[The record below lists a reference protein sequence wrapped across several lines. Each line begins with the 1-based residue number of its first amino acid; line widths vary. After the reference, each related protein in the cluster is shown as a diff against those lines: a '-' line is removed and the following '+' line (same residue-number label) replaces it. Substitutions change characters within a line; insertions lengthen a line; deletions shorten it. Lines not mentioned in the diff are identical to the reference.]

1 MNNDPDLTSLLTMDE
16 EEGGDKLKVGVQGTS
31 ADIGDNNVNTDCD
44 DPMSTGDISV
54 QMEHVETLNPKIDDN
69 QQTDGSGVT
78 KKTSAELPD
87 SKDSKLCGWLHI
99 TTNKGPLKINRLRWF
114 AYSDTNSRLY
124 FYRNPHDFLPLGE
137 IDISHATFYFDPS
150 KTDKPGGFE
159 IRSENKDYYL
169 EAPDRAVMMFWLQ
182 ELQKRRRSHATQRNS
197 DFLPYKSQRPSSI
210 GGLSQAKSRAG
221 APDQCETKK
230 DNSEIPEIPTSENMG
245 VRRAS
250 LDEWRSSSGKPSL
263 LTQSS
268 LKSDI
273 QDVMSNIKKQSNQGR
288 KSVISSSPS
297 PSAEDW
303 TLLDQPSRQR
313 SSGDLSPPIR
323 SGKIVT
329 AFNKLKVGVR
339 RSKQIDETVC
349 QPGVC
354 FKCKQLQNEVC
365 VLQEEQSSTED
376 ELLAHREIIRLHQ
389 KEVDYL
395 RRELQTRFAE
405 TEQSEDGLHQMLKE
419 RDKHI
424 VELEY
429 CLTSANE
436 EKAHA
441 LQKQRMLEEEVKS
454 LKDQVTMLQ
463 HMLQAKDEVIVK
475 LTNDMYELE
484 KNNNDPHSSP
494 KPSSPT
500 IRKSVVFDTDT
511 RELEKLRD
519 MCSAY
524 ELQHKFLTKEILEL
538 NELRQR
544 DNEQHKHLSMENAK
558 LEAKYLQTKSK
569 YLYLLQEMKQPV
581 RDGESS
587 SQTIISQLLTDA
599 IQSDDD
605 LDEHEHFLTSSGQ
618 EYDIY
623 GFVKKYDF
631 ESGEFDPVTLEAQKL
646 ERKSTE
652 MSDKAKR
659 QDEELSHQVKW
670 ENYMMAQAGK
680 PLVRSQELK
689 AMVRSGVPHEY
700 KEVVWKECSNFHI
713 GADRDKLGP
722 HYYKQLVSKSNSSS
736 HDPSSKQIELDLLRT
751 LPNNRHYATVDSPGI
766 CKLRNVLLAYSWHN
780 PSIGYCQGMNR
791 IAAIILLF
799 LSEEEA
805 FWCLVAIIDYIMP
818 ADYYSKTMLAAQAD
832 QRVLKDLIQE
842 KLPRVASHLEQYSV
856 DLSLFTFNWFLTVF
870 VDNIPIE
877 TFLRIW
883 DAFLFEGSK
892 VLFRF
897 AVAFFKYV
905 EEDIMRKKNTLE
917 LNHFMRIMGEKI
929 TDVQRVAQIAFHTV
943 NPFPMR
949 GIASKRQFY
958 LLQVKGELAELDKI
972 RKDLYSKHSLTKTH
986 EDFSDDDLLD

>member
-1 MNNDPDLTSLLTMDE
+1 M
-16 EEGGDKLKVGVQGTS
+16 KVGVQGTS
-31 ADIGDNNVNTDCD
+31 ADIGDNNINTDCD

-54 QMEHVETLNPKIDDN
+54 QMEHVETLNSKIDDN

-221 APDQCETKK
+221 APDQCEPKK

-250 LDEWRSSSGKPSL
+250 LDEWRSSSWKPSL

-288 KSVISSSPS
+288 RSVISSSPS

-339 RSKQIDETVC
+339 RSKQIDEPVC

-605 LDEHEHFLTSSGQ
+605 LDEQEHFLTSSGQ

>member
-1 MNNDPDLTSLLTMDE
+1 M
-16 EEGGDKLKVGVQGTS
+16 KVGVQGTS
-31 ADIGDNNVNTDCD
+31 ADIGDNNINTDCD

-54 QMEHVETLNPKIDDN
+54 QMEHVETLNSKIDDN

-78 KKTSAELPD
+78 KKTSAALPD

-221 APDQCETKK
+221 APDQCEPKK

-288 KSVISSSPS
+288 RSVISSSPS

-441 LQKQRMLEEEVKS
+441 FQKQRMLEEEVKS

>member
-1 MNNDPDLTSLLTMDE
+1 M
-16 EEGGDKLKVGVQGTS
+16 KVGVQGTS
-31 ADIGDNNVNTDCD
+31 ADIGDNNINTDCD

-221 APDQCETKK
+221 APDQCEPKK

-544 DNEQHKHLSMENAK
+544 DNEQHKHISMENAK

>member
-1 MNNDPDLTSLLTMDE
+1 M
-16 EEGGDKLKVGVQGTS
+16 KVGVQGTS
-31 ADIGDNNVNTDCD
+31 ADIGDNNINTDCD

-54 QMEHVETLNPKIDDN
+54 QMEHVETLNSKIDDN

-78 KKTSAELPD
+78 QKTSAALPD

-605 LDEHEHFLTSSGQ
+605 LDEQEHFLTSSGQ

>member
-1 MNNDPDLTSLLTMDE
+1 MDE
-16 EEGGDKLKVGVQGTS
+16 EEGGDKMKVGVQGTS
-31 ADIGDNNVNTDCD
+31 ADIGDNNINTDCD

-54 QMEHVETLNPKIDDN
+54 QMEHVETLNSKIDDN

-78 KKTSAELPD
+78 KKTSAALPD

-99 TTNKGPLKINRLRWF
+99 TTNKGPLKIHRLRWF

-221 APDQCETKK
+221 APDQCEPKK

-288 KSVISSSPS
+288 RSVISSSPS

-339 RSKQIDETVC
+339 RSKQIDEPVC

-365 VLQEEQSSTED
+365 ILQEEQSSTED

>member
-1 MNNDPDLTSLLTMDE
+1 MDE

-31 ADIGDNNVNTDCD
+31 ADIGDNNINTDCD

-54 QMEHVETLNPKIDDN
+54 QMEHVETLNSKIDDN

-78 KKTSAELPD
+78 KKTSAALPD

-221 APDQCETKK
+221 APDQCEPKK

-288 KSVISSSPS
+288 RSVISSSPS

-339 RSKQIDETVC
+339 RSKQIDEPVC

-929 TDVQRVAQIAFHTV
+929 TDVQKVAQIAFHTV

>member
-1 MNNDPDLTSLLTMDE
+1 MDE

-31 ADIGDNNVNTDCD
+31 ADIGDNNINTDCD

-54 QMEHVETLNPKIDDN
+54 QMEHVETLNSKIDDN

-78 KKTSAELPD
+78 KKTSAALPD

-288 KSVISSSPS
+288 RSVISSSPS

-313 SSGDLSPPIR
+313 TSGDLSPPIR

>member
-1 MNNDPDLTSLLTMDE
+1 M
-16 EEGGDKLKVGVQGTS
+16 KVGVQGTS
-31 ADIGDNNVNTDCD
+31 ADIGDNNINTDCD

-221 APDQCETKK
+221 APDQCEPKK

-288 KSVISSSPS
+288 RSVISSSPS

-339 RSKQIDETVC
+339 RSKQIDEPVC

-441 LQKQRMLEEEVKS
+441 FQKQRMLEEEVKS

>member
-1 MNNDPDLTSLLTMDE
+1 M
-16 EEGGDKLKVGVQGTS
+16 KVGVQGTS

-54 QMEHVETLNPKIDDN
+54 QMEHVETLNSKIDDN

-78 KKTSAELPD
+78 KKTSAALPD

-454 LKDQVTMLQ
+454 LRDQVTMLQ

>member
-1 MNNDPDLTSLLTMDE
+1 M
-16 EEGGDKLKVGVQGTS
+16 KVGVQGTS
-31 ADIGDNNVNTDCD
+31 ADIGDNNINTDCD

-54 QMEHVETLNPKIDDN
+54 QMEHVETLNSKIDDN

-78 KKTSAELPD
+78 KKTSAALPD

-288 KSVISSSPS
+288 RSVISSSPS

>member
-1 MNNDPDLTSLLTMDE
+1 MDE
-16 EEGGDKLKVGVQGTS
+16 EEGGDKMKVGVQGTS
-31 ADIGDNNVNTDCD
+31 ADIGDNNINTDCD

-54 QMEHVETLNPKIDDN
+54 QMEHVETLNSKIDDN

-339 RSKQIDETVC
+339 RSKQIDEPVC

>member
-1 MNNDPDLTSLLTMDE
+1 M
-16 EEGGDKLKVGVQGTS
+16 KVGVQGTS
-31 ADIGDNNVNTDCD
+31 ADIGDNNINTDCD

-54 QMEHVETLNPKIDDN
+54 QMEHVETLNSKIDDN

-78 KKTSAELPD
+78 KKTSAALPD

>member
-1 MNNDPDLTSLLTMDE
+1 M
-16 EEGGDKLKVGVQGTS
+16 KVGVQGTS
-31 ADIGDNNVNTDCD
+31 ADIGDNNINTDCD

-54 QMEHVETLNPKIDDN
+54 QMEHVETLNSKIDDN

-78 KKTSAELPD
+78 KKTSAALPD

-221 APDQCETKK
+221 APDQCEPKK

-288 KSVISSSPS
+288 RSVISSSPS

>member
-1 MNNDPDLTSLLTMDE
+1 M
-16 EEGGDKLKVGVQGTS
+16 KVGVQGTS
-31 ADIGDNNVNTDCD
+31 ADIGDNNINTDCD

-54 QMEHVETLNPKIDDN
+54 QMEHEETLNPKIDDN

>member
-1 MNNDPDLTSLLTMDE
+1 M
-16 EEGGDKLKVGVQGTS
+16 KVGVQGTS

-54 QMEHVETLNPKIDDN
+54 QMEHVETLNSKIDDN

-78 KKTSAELPD
+78 KKTSAALPD

-441 LQKQRMLEEEVKS
+441 FQKQRMLEEEVKS

>member
-1 MNNDPDLTSLLTMDE
+1 M
-16 EEGGDKLKVGVQGTS
+16 KVGVQGTS

-54 QMEHVETLNPKIDDN
+54 QMEHVETLNSKIDDN

-78 KKTSAELPD
+78 KKTSAALPD

-339 RSKQIDETVC
+339 RSKQIDEMVC

>member
-1 MNNDPDLTSLLTMDE
+1 M
-16 EEGGDKLKVGVQGTS
+16 KVGVQGTS
-31 ADIGDNNVNTDCD
+31 ADIGDNNINTDCD

-54 QMEHVETLNPKIDDN
+54 QMEHVETLNSKIDDN

-78 KKTSAELPD
+78 KKTSAALPD

-221 APDQCETKK
+221 APDQCEPKK

>member
-1 MNNDPDLTSLLTMDE
+1 M
-16 EEGGDKLKVGVQGTS
+16 KVGVQGTS

-54 QMEHVETLNPKIDDN
+54 QMEHVETLNSKIDDN

-78 KKTSAELPD
+78 KKTSAALPD

-288 KSVISSSPS
+288 RSVISSSPS

>member
-1 MNNDPDLTSLLTMDE
+1 M
-16 EEGGDKLKVGVQGTS
+16 KVGVQGTS

-54 QMEHVETLNPKIDDN
+54 QMEHVETLNSKIDDN

-78 KKTSAELPD
+78 KKTSAALPD

-288 KSVISSSPS
+288 RSVISSSPS

-972 RKDLYSKHSLTKTH
+972 RKDLYSKHSMTKTH

>member
-1 MNNDPDLTSLLTMDE
+1 M
-16 EEGGDKLKVGVQGTS
+16 KVGVQGTS
-31 ADIGDNNVNTDCD
+31 ADIGDNNINTDCD

-54 QMEHVETLNPKIDDN
+54 QMEHVETLNSKIDDN

-78 KKTSAELPD
+78 KKTSAALPD

-288 KSVISSSPS
+288 RSVISSSPS

-313 SSGDLSPPIR
+313 TSGDLSPPIR

-339 RSKQIDETVC
+339 RSKQIDEPVC

>member
-1 MNNDPDLTSLLTMDE
+1 M
-16 EEGGDKLKVGVQGTS
+16 KVGVQGTS
-31 ADIGDNNVNTDCD
+31 ADIGDNNINTDCD

-54 QMEHVETLNPKIDDN
+54 QMEHVETLNSKIDDN

-78 KKTSAELPD
+78 KKTSAALPD

-454 LKDQVTMLQ
+454 LRDQVTMLQ

>member
-1 MNNDPDLTSLLTMDE
+1 MDE

-78 KKTSAELPD
+78 KKTSAALPD

-124 FYRNPHDFLPLGE
+124 FYRNPHDLLPLGE

-288 KSVISSSPS
+288 RSVISSSPS

-339 RSKQIDETVC
+339 RSKQIDEPVC

>member
-1 MNNDPDLTSLLTMDE
+1 M
-16 EEGGDKLKVGVQGTS
+16 KVGVQGTS
-31 ADIGDNNVNTDCD
+31 ADIGDNNINTDCD

-78 KKTSAELPD
+78 KKTSAALPD

-221 APDQCETKK
+221 APDQCEPKK

>member
-1 MNNDPDLTSLLTMDE
+1 M
-16 EEGGDKLKVGVQGTS
+16 KVGVQGTS
-31 ADIGDNNVNTDCD
+31 ADIGDNNINTDCD

-78 KKTSAELPD
+78 KKTSAALPD

>member
-1 MNNDPDLTSLLTMDE
+1 MDE
-16 EEGGDKLKVGVQGTS
+16 EEGGDKMKVGVQGTS
-31 ADIGDNNVNTDCD
+31 ADIGDNNINTDCD

-54 QMEHVETLNPKIDDN
+54 QMEHVETLNSKIDDN

-78 KKTSAELPD
+78 KKTSAALPD

-339 RSKQIDETVC
+339 RSKQIDEPVC

>member
-1 MNNDPDLTSLLTMDE
+1 M
-16 EEGGDKLKVGVQGTS
+16 KVGVQGTS
-31 ADIGDNNVNTDCD
+31 ADIGDNNINTDCD

-54 QMEHVETLNPKIDDN
+54 QMEHVETLNSKIDDN

-78 KKTSAELPD
+78 KKTSAALPD

-221 APDQCETKK
+221 APDQCEPKK

-288 KSVISSSPS
+288 RSVISSSPS

-339 RSKQIDETVC
+339 RSKQIDEPVC

-605 LDEHEHFLTSSGQ
+605 LDEQEHFLTSSGQ

>member
-1 MNNDPDLTSLLTMDE
+1 MNE
-16 EEGGDKLKVGVQGTS
+16 EEGGDKMKVGVQGTS
-31 ADIGDNNVNTDCD
+31 ADIGDNNVNTDCE
-44 DPMSTGDISV
+44 DPMSTGDISS

-69 QQTDGSGVT
+69 QLNNGSEVT
-78 KKTSAELPD
+78 KKTSATLPD

-182 ELQKRRRSHATQRNS
+182 ELQKRRRNHATQRNS
-197 DFLPYKSQRPSSI
+197 DFSRYKSQRPNSI
-210 GGLSQAKSRAG
+210 GGLSQAKSRSG

-230 DNSEIPEIPTSENMG
+230 ENSEIPEIPTSGNMG

-273 QDVMSNIKKQSNQGR
+273 QDVMTNIKKQSNQGR
-288 KSVISSSPS
+288 RSISSSPS

-339 RSKQIDETVC
+339 RSKQIDEPVC

-389 KEVDYL
+389 KEVDHL

-429 CLTSANE
+429 CLTTANE

-475 LTNDMYELE
+475 LSNDMYELE

-511 RELEKLRD
+511 RELEKLQD
-519 MCSAY
+519 MCNAY

-581 RDGESS
+581 RDGESN

-605 LDEHEHFLTSSGQ
+605 LDDHEHFLTSSGQ

-652 MSDKAKR
+652 VSDKAKR

-689 AMVRSGVPHEY
+689 AMIRSGVPHEY

-751 LPNNRHYATVDSPGI
+751 LPNNRHYASVDSPGI

-799 LSEEEA
+799 LSEEET

-818 ADYYSKTMLAAQAD
+818 SDYYSKTMLAAQAD

-856 DLSLFTFNWFLTVF
+856 DLTLFTFNWFLTVF

>member
-1 MNNDPDLTSLLTMDE
+1 M
-16 EEGGDKLKVGVQGTS
+16 KVGVQGTS
-31 ADIGDNNVNTDCD
+31 ADIGDNNINTDCD

-54 QMEHVETLNPKIDDN
+54 QMEHVETLNSKIDDN

-78 KKTSAELPD
+78 KKTSAALPD

-221 APDQCETKK
+221 APDQCEPKK

-288 KSVISSSPS
+288 RSVISSSPS

-339 RSKQIDETVC
+339 RSKQIDEPVC

-441 LQKQRMLEEEVKS
+441 FQKQRMLEEEVKS

-689 AMVRSGVPHEY
+689 AMIRSGVPHEY

-842 KLPRVASHLEQYSV
+842 KLPRTASHLEQYSV

>member
-1 MNNDPDLTSLLTMDE
+1 MDE
-16 EEGGDKLKVGVQGTS
+16 EEGGDKMKVGVQGTS

-54 QMEHVETLNPKIDDN
+54 QMEHVETLNSKIDDN

-78 KKTSAELPD
+78 KKTSAALPD

-288 KSVISSSPS
+288 RSVISSSPS

-339 RSKQIDETVC
+339 RSKQIDEPVC

-605 LDEHEHFLTSSGQ
+605 LDEQEHFLTSSGQ

-670 ENYMMAQAGK
+670 ENHMMAQAGK

>member
-1 MNNDPDLTSLLTMDE
+1 M
-16 EEGGDKLKVGVQGTS
+16 KVGVQGTS
-31 ADIGDNNVNTDCD
+31 ADIGDNNINTDCD

-54 QMEHVETLNPKIDDN
+54 QMEHVETLNSKIDDN

-78 KKTSAELPD
+78 KKTSAALPD

-221 APDQCETKK
+221 APDQCEPKK

-288 KSVISSSPS
+288 RSVISSSPS

-313 SSGDLSPPIR
+313 TSGDLSPPIR

-339 RSKQIDETVC
+339 RSKQIDEPVC

-441 LQKQRMLEEEVKS
+441 FQKQRMLEEEVKS

>member
-1 MNNDPDLTSLLTMDE
+1 M
-16 EEGGDKLKVGVQGTS
+16 KVGVQGTS

-54 QMEHVETLNPKIDDN
+54 QMEHVETLNSKIDDN

-78 KKTSAELPD
+78 KKTSAALPH

-221 APDQCETKK
+221 APDQCEPKK
-230 DNSEIPEIPTSENMG
+230 DNSEIPDIPTSENMG

-288 KSVISSSPS
+288 RSVISSSPS

-339 RSKQIDETVC
+339 RSKQIDEPVC

-441 LQKQRMLEEEVKS
+441 FQKQRMLEEEVKS

-689 AMVRSGVPHEY
+689 AMIRSGVPHEY

>member
-1 MNNDPDLTSLLTMDE
+1 M
-16 EEGGDKLKVGVQGTS
+16 KVGVQGTS
-31 ADIGDNNVNTDCD
+31 ADIGDNNINTDCD

-221 APDQCETKK
+221 APDQCEPKK

-288 KSVISSSPS
+288 RSVISSSPS

>member
-1 MNNDPDLTSLLTMDE
+1 M
-16 EEGGDKLKVGVQGTS
+16 KVGVQGTS
-31 ADIGDNNVNTDCD
+31 ADIGDNNINTDCD

-54 QMEHVETLNPKIDDN
+54 QMEHVETLNSKIDDN

-78 KKTSAELPD
+78 KKTSAALPD

-288 KSVISSSPS
+288 RSVISSSPS

-339 RSKQIDETVC
+339 RSKQIDEPVC

-605 LDEHEHFLTSSGQ
+605 LDEQEHFLTSSGQ

>member
-1 MNNDPDLTSLLTMDE
+1 M
-16 EEGGDKLKVGVQGTS
+16 KVGVQGTS

-54 QMEHVETLNPKIDDN
+54 QMEHVETLNSKIDDN

-78 KKTSAELPD
+78 KKTSAALPD

-221 APDQCETKK
+221 APDQCEPKK

-288 KSVISSSPS
+288 RSVISSSPS

-339 RSKQIDETVC
+339 RSKQIDEPVC

-441 LQKQRMLEEEVKS
+441 FQKQRMLEEEVKS

-689 AMVRSGVPHEY
+689 AMIRSGVPHEY

>member
-1 MNNDPDLTSLLTMDE
+1 M
-16 EEGGDKLKVGVQGTS
+16 KVGVQGTS
-31 ADIGDNNVNTDCD
+31 ADIGDNNINTDCD

-54 QMEHVETLNPKIDDN
+54 QMEHVETLNSKIDDN

-78 KKTSAELPD
+78 KKTSAALPD

-339 RSKQIDETVC
+339 RSKQIDEPVC

>member
-1 MNNDPDLTSLLTMDE
+1 MDE

-31 ADIGDNNVNTDCD
+31 ADIGDNNINTDCD

-54 QMEHVETLNPKIDDN
+54 QMEHVETLNSKIDDN

-78 KKTSAELPD
+78 KKTSAALPD

-221 APDQCETKK
+221 APDQCEPKK

-339 RSKQIDETVC
+339 RSKQIDEPVC

-395 RRELQTRFAE
+395 RRELQTRFSE

-441 LQKQRMLEEEVKS
+441 FQKQRMLEEEVKS

>member
-1 MNNDPDLTSLLTMDE
+1 M
-16 EEGGDKLKVGVQGTS
+16 KVGVQGTS
-31 ADIGDNNVNTDCD
+31 ADIGDNNINTDCD

-54 QMEHVETLNPKIDDN
+54 QMEHVETLNSKIDDN

-78 KKTSAELPD
+78 KKTSAALPH

-221 APDQCETKK
+221 APDQCEPKK

-288 KSVISSSPS
+288 RSVISSSPS

-339 RSKQIDETVC
+339 RSKQIDEPVC

-441 LQKQRMLEEEVKS
+441 FQKQRMLEEEVKS

-689 AMVRSGVPHEY
+689 AMIRSGVPHEY

>member
-1 MNNDPDLTSLLTMDE
+1 M
-16 EEGGDKLKVGVQGTS
+16 KVGVQGTS
-31 ADIGDNNVNTDCD
+31 ADIGDNNINTDCD

-54 QMEHVETLNPKIDDN
+54 QMEHVETLNSKIDDN

-78 KKTSAELPD
+78 KKTSAALPD

-221 APDQCETKK
+221 APDQCEPKK

-288 KSVISSSPS
+288 RSVISSSPS

-339 RSKQIDETVC
+339 RSKQIDEPVC

>member
-1 MNNDPDLTSLLTMDE
+1 M
-16 EEGGDKLKVGVQGTS
+16 KVGVQGTS
-31 ADIGDNNVNTDCD
+31 ADIGDNNINTDCD

-54 QMEHVETLNPKIDDN
+54 QMEHVETLNSKIDDN

-78 KKTSAELPD
+78 KKTSAALPD

-221 APDQCETKK
+221 APDQCEPKK
-230 DNSEIPEIPTSENMG
+230 DNSEIPDIPTSENMG

-288 KSVISSSPS
+288 RSVISSSPS

-339 RSKQIDETVC
+339 RSKQIDEPVC

-441 LQKQRMLEEEVKS
+441 FQKQRMLEEEVKS

-689 AMVRSGVPHEY
+689 AMIRSGVPHEY

-842 KLPRVASHLEQYSV
+842 KLPRTASHLEQYSV

>member
-1 MNNDPDLTSLLTMDE
+1 MDE
-16 EEGGDKLKVGVQGTS
+16 EEGGDKMKVGVQGTS
-31 ADIGDNNVNTDCD
+31 ADIGDNNINTDCD

-54 QMEHVETLNPKIDDN
+54 QMEHVETLNSKIDDN

-137 IDISHATFYFDPS
+137 VDISHATFYFDPS